1 MAEDDNGQRWELTVR
16 GLKRQ
21 RWLQFLGGVA
31 VASAAGEDRRQGGWG
46 GLGLAREGEGE
57 KKGVATGGARFK
69 QHAEVGNGSAGWR
82 NASEVEEGTRRDG
95 QPVRGL
101 RPVGAGGGGVGA
113 PLGCV
118 PTRTGE
124 NGG

>member
-1 MAEDDNGQRWELTVR
+1 VGAHRE
-16 GLKRQ
+16 
-21 RWLQFLGGVA
+21 GVEAAA
-31 VASAAGEDRRQGGWG
+31 VASISRWSGGGIGGWRGQEARGMG